1 MRILVTGA
9 DGFIGSHLT
18 ERLVADGHDVRAF
31 VMYNSFNSWGWLDNH
46 ASAPPENLE
55 VISGDIRD
63 PRACQQA
70 VRGCDRV
77 AHLAALVAIP
87 YSFEAPDS
95 YVDTNVRGTLNML
108 NAARDFGIDR
118 FVQTST
124 SEVYGSARY
133 VPIDEQHPLSAQS
146 PYAASKTAADQL
158 ALSYHA
164 AYGLST
170 VVARPFNTYGPRQSA
185 RAVIPTIITQLL
197 RGNEVRL
204 GALHPTR
211 DFCFVEDTVSAFV
224 TAITSECGVG
234 ETFNFGSGYEVSI
247 EETARLIGRLMGKSP
262 RLTTDEQRLRPGSS
276 EVERLSV
283 NVAKFSSSFG
293 WRAEFSGASGFEL
306 GLRKTIAWFSDEA
319 NLSRYKVA
327 RYNV

>member
-1 MRILVTGA
+1 MKILVTGA

-18 ERLVADGHDVRAF
+18 ERLLSDGHEVRAL
-31 VMYNSFNSWGWLDNH
+31 VMYNSFNSWGWLDHH

-55 VISGDIRD
+55 VVAGDIRD
-63 PRACQQA
+63 PRSCQIA

-77 AHLAALVAIP
+77 AHLAALIAIP

-95 YVDTNVRGTLNML
+95 YVDTNVHGTLNML
-108 NAARDFGIDR
+108 NAARDFGVDR

-124 SEVYGSARY
+124 SEVYGSAQY
-133 VPIDEQHPLSAQS
+133 VPIDEKHPVNAQS

-158 ALSYHA
+158 ALSFHA
-164 AYGLST
+164 AYGLPT

-197 RGNEVRL
+197 NGDEVRL

-211 DFCFVEDTVSAFV
+211 DFCFVKDTVSAFV
-224 TAITSECGVG
+224 TAITSDGGVG
-234 ETFNFGSGYEVSI
+234 ETFNFGSGFEVSI
-247 EETARLIGRLMGKSP
+247 KETAQLIGKLMGKNV
-262 RLTTDEQRLRPGSS
+262 RLTIDEQRLRPGSS

-283 NVAKFSSSFG
+283 NVDKFSASFG
-293 WRAEFSGASGFEL
+293 WQAEFPGASGLEI
-306 GLRKTIAWFSDEA
+306 GLQKTIAWFSNEA
-319 NLSRYKVA
+319 NLARYKVA